1 VGGGLINAY
10 GVQHEEYGRENEA
23 PVVEPR
29 KSSFLNPEIA
39 ESILPEV
46 EQWLRAQQ
54 RAMVIRAIERDT
66 MPARI
71 FIKHHSGGS

>member
-1 VGGGLINAY
+1 MGTVDAPRGEGLELVGGGLINAY

-39 ESILPEV
+39 ESILLEV
-46 EQWLRAQQ
+46 EPW
-54 RAMVIRAIERDT
+54 VEG
-66 MPARI
+66 PAEGYG
-71 FIKHHSGGS
+71 HQGS